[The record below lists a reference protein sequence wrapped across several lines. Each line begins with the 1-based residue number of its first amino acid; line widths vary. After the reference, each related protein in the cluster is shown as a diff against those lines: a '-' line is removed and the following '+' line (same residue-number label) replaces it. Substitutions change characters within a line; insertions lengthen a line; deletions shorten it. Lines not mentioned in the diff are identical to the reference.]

1 MWWKIISIKLIKIS
15 PKHYKFLY
23 DLLTERKPF
32 ENISHKKLPSY
43 NNHVKFIKSTPY
55 SKWLLIEYRD
65 KMIGSVYLSK
75 NTEIAIWIKKSIKD
89 YKMGIQKKVLEE
101 VITKFTRK
109 KYFVNLN
116 PRNKKM
122 INFYKKNGF
131 KLIYFTFELEGKK
144 DENSEPRNKRKIEFY
159 KKNGYRL
166 AQHIYMFEKKTKN
179 E

>member
-1 MWWKIISIKLIKIS
+1 MKI
-15 PKHYKFLY
+15 H
-23 DLLTERKPF
+23 
-32 ENISHKKLPSY
+32 
-43 NNHVKFIKSTPY
+43 
-55 SKWLLIEYRD
+55 
-65 KMIGSVYLSK
+65 
-75 NTEIAIWIKKSIKD
+75 
-89 YKMGIQKKVLEE
+89 KKVLEE

-144 DENSEPRNKRKIEFY
+144 DENSEPRDKRKIEFY
-159 KKNGYRL
+159 KKNGYVL
-166 AQHIYMFEKKTKN
+166 VQHIYMFEKKTKN

>member
-1 MWWKIISIKLIKIS
+1 
-15 PKHYKFLY
+15 
-23 DLLTERKPF
+23 
-32 ENISHKKLPSY
+32 
-43 NNHVKFIKSTPY
+43 
-55 SKWLLIEYRD
+55 
-65 KMIGSVYLSK
+65 MIGSVYLSK

-116 PRNKKM
+116 PKNKKM

>member
-1 MWWKIISIKLIKIS
+1 
-15 PKHYKFLY
+15 
-23 DLLTERKPF
+23 
-32 ENISHKKLPSY
+32 
-43 NNHVKFIKSTPY
+43 
-55 SKWLLIEYRD
+55 
-65 KMIGSVYLSK
+65 MIGSVYLSK
-75 NTEIAIWIKKSIKD
+75 NMEIAIWIKKSIKD
-89 YKMGIQKKVLEE
+89 YKMEIQKKVLEE

-144 DENSEPRNKRKIEFY
+144 DENSEPRDKRKIEFY
-159 KKNGYRL
+159 KKNGYVL
-166 AQHIYMFEKKTKN
+166 VQHIYMFEKKTKN